1 MSIFDELWIHPRIHS
16 SHIHQHFHWTTASP
30 ETWKP
35 QETTQEQCKP
45 GFVQVGSCTTQ
56 NQGVSTISEQQPFP
70 TKWPGWGQG
79 TSPQLKRIQSP
90 GGTNH
95 FSFQCIPGL
104 LEMKC
109 MTSDLLPLLYW
120 VVWIHLNTINA
131 NCNLQTD
138 WKGRKRRKTENIIC
152 ILIRHSSI
160 GHSRA
165 LLVFF
170 PVFRWIV
177 FWQGFKDCV
186 VKCVNGTNRGIKR
199 FPCRSKLSRIRCKP
213 RLAVSCGNMLDGKG
227 KGCEGNNAKTFHN
240 AWNISVNWGPLFSE
254 FL

>member
-1 MSIFDELWIHPRIHS
+1 MSCRSIPGYIPPTSTNTFIESQLPQRLGNHRKQHRSSVSLDLSRRNPAPLRIRV
-16 SHIHQHFHWTTASP
+16 FP
-30 ETWKP
+30 P
-35 QETTQEQCKP
+35 
-45 GFVQVGSCTTQ
+45 FLR
-56 NQGVSTISEQQPFP
+56 QQPFP
-70 TKWPGWGQG
+70 TKWPEWGQG

-120 VVWIHLNTINA
+120 VVCIHLNTINA

-160 GHSRA
+160 GHSCA

-177 FWQGFKDCV
+177 FWQGLKDCV

-199 FPCRSKLSRIRCKP
+199 FPCRSKLSGIRCKP

-240 AWNISVNWGPLFSE
+240 AWNISVNWGPLFSK